1 MNDMDRYTVITG
13 GPGSGKTTLIEA
25 LATLGYRTMPEGGRA
40 IIQDQVE
47 IGGQALPWADQYAF
61 AELILSWEMR
71 SHREAM
77 AFDEPVI
84 FDRGVPDTIGFL
96 RVNDLPVPPH
106 MDAAARLCRYAR
118 RVFVAPWWPDIFGQ
132 DAERKQSADEA
143 ERTFEIMVDTYAAYG
158 YEPLILP
165 LASVEERARFV
176 IDRLRA
182 A

>member
-1 MNDMDRYTVITG
+1 MNNIDRFTVITG

-25 LATLGYRTMPEGGRA
+25 LAAMGCQTMPEGGRA
-40 IIQDQVE
+40 IIQDQVA
-47 IGGQALPWADQYAF
+47 IDGQALPWADQYAF

-77 AFDEPVI
+77 ALDGPVI

-96 RVNDLPVPPH
+96 RVNDLLVPPH
-106 MDAAARLCRYAR
+106 MDKAAQLCRYAR
-118 RVFVAPWWPDIFGQ
+118 QVFVAPWWPDIFDQ

-165 LASVEERARFV
+165 LAPVEERARFV
-176 IDRLRA
+176 IGHLR
-182 A
+182 